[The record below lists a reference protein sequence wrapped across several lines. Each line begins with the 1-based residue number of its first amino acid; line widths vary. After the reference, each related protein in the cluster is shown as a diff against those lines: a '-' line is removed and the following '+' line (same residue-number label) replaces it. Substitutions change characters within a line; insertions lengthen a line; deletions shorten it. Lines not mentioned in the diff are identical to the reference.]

1 MTCKNYKYGEVI
13 GLNNKHGGNIYE
25 AAKRYGLKEEEI
37 LDFSSN
43 INPLGI
49 SKKALKGLRDN
60 LKHIIRYPDSNSLRL
75 REAIGRY
82 HSINPENI
90 LVGNGATAL
99 IYHIPK
105 VLRPKRV
112 LIPVPTFSEYESACK
127 ASGAKIKYV
136 RLEEANGFRI
146 NETEIIKC
154 LDNVHLL
161 FLCNPNNPT
170 GQLLQKKG
178 VLKIINK
185 AEKKGIIVV
194 LDEVFIDYAERESL
208 IKEAVKKKNLIALRA
223 FTKFFAMPGLR
234 LGYLRTNKTLMKKI
248 KETIGPWPVNCLA
261 QTAGEASLKDK
272 RHIQESIRYIEKE
285 RAYLIKGI
293 SEIDGL
299 MPFPSS
305 TNFIL
310 IKIESNGLDVPKL
323 CDILAKRG
331 ILTRDCSN
339 FGVGDKFFR
348 IAVKKRRE
356 NIRLLTEIRRIF

>member
-1 MTCKNYKYGEVI
+1 MYS
-13 GLNNKHGGNIYE
+13 NNKHGGNIYE

-49 SKKALKGLRDN
+49 SKKTLKGLRDN
-60 LKHIIRYPDSNSLRL
+60 LKHIVRYPDSNSLRL

-82 HSINPENI
+82 YSINPENI

-99 IYHIPK
+99 IHHIPR

-112 LIPVPTFSEYESACK
+112 LMPVPTFSEYESGCK
-127 ASGAKIKYV
+127 ASGAKIKYI
-136 RLEEANGFRI
+136 RLEEADGFRI

-154 LDNVHLL
+154 LDNVQLL

-170 GQLLQKKG
+170 GQLLPRKG
-178 VLKIINK
+178 VLKIVDK
-185 AEKKGIIVV
+185 ADKKGVTVV

-208 IKEAVKKKNLIALRA
+208 IKEAVRKKNLIVLRA

-234 LGYLRTNKTLMKKI
+234 LGYLAANSDIINML
-248 KETIGPWPVNCLA
+248 KEVMGSWPVNSLA
-261 QTAGEASLKDK
+261 QTAGEIILKD
-272 RHIQESIRYIEKE
+272 RNYIQKSIRYIEKE
-285 RAYLIKGI
+285 RGHLIKGI

-310 IKIESNGLDVPKL
+310 IKIKKDRLNVPML
-323 CDILAKRG
+323 YNILAKKG
-331 ILTRDCSN
+331 ILIRDCSS
-339 FGVGDKFFR
+339 FGLGGKFFR
-348 IAVKKRRE
+348 IAVKKIEE
-356 NIRLLTEIRRIF
+356 NNRLLNELRNIFAE

>member
-1 MTCKNYKYGEVI
+1 MYS
-13 GLNNKHGGNIYE
+13 NNKHGGNIYE

-99 IYHIPK
+99 IHHIPR

-112 LIPVPTFSEYESACK
+112 LMPVPTFSEYESGCK
-127 ASGAKIKYV
+127 ASGAKIKYI
-136 RLEEANGFRI
+136 RLEEADGFRI

-154 LDNVHLL
+154 LDNVQLL

-170 GQLLQKKG
+170 GQLLPRKG
-178 VLKIINK
+178 VLKIVDK
-185 AEKKGIIVV
+185 ADKKGVTVV

-208 IKEAVKKKNLIALRA
+208 IKEALRKKNLVVLRA
-223 FTKFFAMPGLR
+223 FTKFFAIPGLR
-234 LGYLRTNKTLMKKI
+234 LGYLAANSDIINMLKREMC
-248 KETIGPWPVNCLA
+248 PWPVNSLA
-261 QTAGEASLKDK
+261 QIAGEASLKDK
-272 RHIQESIRYIEKE
+272 KHIQESIRYIEKE
-285 RAYLIKGI
+285 REHLIKSI

-299 MPFPSS
+299 VPFPSA

-310 IKIESNGLDVPKL
+310 IKIESNGLDTPKL
-323 CDILAKRG
+323 YNILAKRR
-331 ILTRDCSN
+331 ILIRDCSN
-339 FGVGDKFFR
+339 FGVGGKLFR
-348 IAVKKRRE
+348 IAVRKKEE
-356 NIRLLTEIRRIF
+356 NKRLLRELKKVFKTL